1 MKKSALLLLAGLFA
15 TQTQAFA
22 APTFNF
28 KYQSADGEIQLNCVH
43 TAQAS
48 DSWDYQVVCGQ
59 GTLLQRSYFVH
70 LLIRQYKRAVEPKM
84 ALETVYFVTDR
95 KIPNDPKFT
104 SHTSWVTFKGD
115 QDIYSVQ
122 LSQSVENDYAYLM
135 VTISP

>member
-1 MKKSALLLLAGLFA
+1 MKKLASLILTVLFA

-28 KYQSADGEIQLNCVH
+28 QYQSADGQIQLDCTQ

-48 DSWDYQVVCGQ
+48 DSWDYQVVCGK
-59 GTLLQRSYFVH
+59 GTPLERSYFVH

-95 KIPNDPKFT
+95 RIPNDPKFT
-104 SHTSWVTFKGD
+104 SHTSWVTFKDD
-115 QDIYSVQ
+115 QAVYSVQ